1 MQKLKS
7 LIFWIA
13 LAPLLTACVHQSLSS
28 ASDNTLKVASNTTL
42 AGSLTEQAPKLIKRS
57 NAVVIDLR
65 HPAEGIDAESEQ
77 MRSLSVPYYN
87 LPVSPNTFD
96 QTTVDQLDELLDK
109 YSGRQIIVHCQS
121 GNRAGLLW
129 AALLKERGMSS
140 ADASTAVSGIVTKP
154 GIHQAIEQYEGVEK
168 Q

>member
-1 MQKLKS
+1 MQKLTS

-13 LAPLLTACVHQSLSS
+13 LVPVLSACAHQSLLN
-28 ASDNTLKVASNTTL
+28 ASESTLEVAPNITL

-65 HPAEGIDAESEQ
+65 HPDEGIDLESAQ
-77 MRSLSVPYYN
+77 MQSLNVPYYN
-87 LPVSPNTFD
+87 LPVRPNTFD
-96 QTTVDQLDELLDK
+96 QTTVNQFAELLDEH
-109 YSGRQIIVHCQS
+109 SGRPIIVHCQS

-140 ADASTAVSGIVTKP
+140 ANASSAVAAIVTKP
-154 GIHQAIEQYEGVEK
+154 VIHQAIQQYKAVVK